1 MAARWREGLRVTILV
16 HTAHAQ
22 QFNRILA
29 RLNPQATVRLLQV
42 TDHGSGIPAAAVN
55 TIFEPFV
62 RLPGSAAGGT
72 GLGLSLVR
80 KIAQHHGGTAIV
92 ANNGPRQFTVKIE
105 FPV

>member
-1 MAARWREGLRVTILV
+1 MIKNGKRVV
-16 HTAHAQ
+16 
-22 QFNRILA
+22 
-29 RLNPQATVRLLQV
+29 LQV